1 MMKYLKKNQKQIMA
15 IFSVGLMIAFAL
27 PSAVS
32 KYSGKGD
39 AFGSIGS
46 NKVTNQ
52 DIENAKKQWDLLS
65 HQYERFRDP
74 GTGQFRSEALTN
86 HLVGP
91 QIADDIEK
99 HPEIFYLLRREAAQM
114 GITASHDEIQE
125 LIANRD
131 NENSEP
137 VADSDL
143 ATAMESYVMMRNAW
157 RQAISAMQFSNPQV
171 RDELSKAQQISVN
184 VVEFKAADF
193 LQQLPPWTAQ
203 ERAAAIDAQYEAYKD
218 KLPDAETTNDF
229 RFGYRLPNQV
239 QIQYLQVPID
249 AIKKQVTLG
258 IHEDDVWKFF
268 LLHPDLFPATEP
280 TSAPTAAAS
289 KPAVATTQQSFKD
302 YRQKAHD
309 LLTDDLAQKQAAA
322 IVSDITTQMNGDY
335 AEFKRAMGDH
345 LTSRATTLPTS
356 APTPPGSKFGVAYNS
371 SDYLH
376 ALAQH
381 EQEEFKVLPVVT
393 EELGLRSADD
403 LKKTDIGRSMVGG
416 FDLQELLRAT
426 NNNYALVQYLL
437 AQRSFPTYVT
447 TYVAAFATDAQEQ
460 QAHSQQLPTPGLLE
474 PSPVLQDQSGNAFVF
489 RAVQAAPSHSA
500 SKDAVYQQ
508 ALDDARLKA
517 AYQMA
522 RGHADKFIADSK
534 TAYLQQTATT
544 AKKRL
549 FTTNFFSL
557 NNPVIGGYTLPQGT
571 TPTIFARAAFGL
583 LAMGETGSHPK
594 GVIDLKP
601 TATALAGE
609 INGVQPRWD
618 ARNFPTYE
626 LEVRL
631 AMLNEQQQNLLRSW
645 FNFDD
650 IERRMNFQPANAEK
664 KGPNP
669 SPDQEQQ
676 PPHNPLTP

>member
-1 MMKYLKKNQKQIMA
+1 MMKFLKKNQKQVMA
-15 IFSVGLMIAFAL
+15 VFSVGLMIAFAVQGTL
-27 PSAVS
+27 S
-32 KYSGKGD
+32 KNATQGKP
-39 AFGSIGS
+39 FGNIGS
-46 NKVTNQ
+46 VKVTNQ
-52 DIENAKKQWDLLS
+52 DVEDAKKQWDLLS
-65 HQYERFRDP
+65 HQYEQFRDP
-74 GTGQFRSEALTN
+74 STGRPRPELLTN

-114 GITASHDEIQE
+114 GITASRDEIQE

-131 NENSEP
+131 KENSDQ

-143 ATAMESYVMMRNAW
+143 ATAMESYVMVRNAW
-157 RQAISAMQFSNPQV
+157 RQAISAMQFSTPQV
-171 RDELSKAQQISVN
+171 QDELSQAQQISVN

-218 KLPDAETTNDF
+218 KLRGAETTNDF
-229 RFGYRLPNQV
+229 IFGYRLPNQV
-239 QIQYLQVPID
+239 QIQYLQVPIETV
-249 AIKKQVTLG
+249 KKQVALG

-268 LLHPDLFPATEP
+268 LLHSDLFPATEP
-280 TSAPTAAAS
+280 TSAPTSAAS
-289 KPAVATTQQSFKD
+289 KPAVATTQKSFKD
-302 YRQKAHD
+302 YRQKAYD
-309 LLTDDLAQKQAAA
+309 LLTNDLAQKQAAA
-322 IVSDITTQMNGDY
+322 IMSDITTQMAGDY

-345 LTSRATTLPTS
+345 LVSRATTLPTS
-356 APTPPGSKFGVAYNS
+356 APTPPPTKYGVAYNS

-381 EQEEFKVLPVVT
+381 EQEQFKVLPVVT

-416 FDLQELLRAT
+416 FDLGELLRLT
-426 NNNYALVQYLL
+426 NNNYSLVQYML

-447 TYVAAFATDAQEQ
+447 TYLAPFATDAQEQ
-460 QAHSQQLPTPGLLE
+460 QARNQQLQTPGLLE
-474 PSPVLQDQSGNAFVF
+474 PSPVLQDTTGNAFVF
-489 RAVQAAPSHSA
+489 RVVQAAPSHPA
-500 SKDAVYQQ
+500 TKDSVYQQ
-508 ALDDARLKA
+508 LFDDARMKA

-522 RGHADKFIADSK
+522 RGHAQKFIADGK
-534 TAYLQQTATT
+534 AAYLQQTA
-544 AKKRL
+544 AAAQKRL

-557 NNPVIGGYTLPQGT
+557 GNPVIGGYTMPEG
-571 TPTIFARAAFGL
+571 PIPAVFAKAAFGL
-583 LAMGETGSHPK
+583 LTTGETGSHPK

-609 INGVQPRWD
+609 INGVQPRWN

-626 LEVRL
+626 LEVKL
-631 AMLNEQQQNLLRSW
+631 ELLSEQQQSLMRSW

-664 KGPNP
+664 KNPNP
-669 SPDQEQQ
+669 APDQDQQ
-676 PPHNPLTP
+676 PAQNPQTP